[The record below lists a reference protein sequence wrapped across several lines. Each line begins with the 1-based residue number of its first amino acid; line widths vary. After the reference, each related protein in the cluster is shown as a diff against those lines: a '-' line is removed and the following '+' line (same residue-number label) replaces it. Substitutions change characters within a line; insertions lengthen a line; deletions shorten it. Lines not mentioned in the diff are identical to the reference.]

1 MKRTLKLRGM
11 QLLDH
16 LKIAALIML
25 VFVLL
30 SLQWQP

>member
-25 VFVLL
+25 VFAIIAA
-30 SLQWQP
+30 